1 VKNSAIFVLVLAGS
15 ALACSAQT
23 AEELGISKHST
34 FNDSV
39 ERRDPF
45 VPIGWQRP
53 ASTAASVVIKG
64 GGVVVTTESYIR
76 PEAFAVS
83 SISLDR
89 LPLAVINGKTYGE
102 GEMLPFLAG
111 DKKIKLQVYAIHDG
125 SVTLRYND
133 FKVTCPIRMWQKPAA
148 PGSKPTP

>member
-1 VKNSAIFVLVLAGS
+1 LVLAGS
-15 ALACSAQT
+15 TLACGAQT
-23 AEELGISKHST
+23 VEELGVPKRSA
-34 FNDSV
+34 FNDLV

-53 ASTAASVVIKG
+53 ASAPVFVKG
-64 GGVVVTTESYIR
+64 GGVVVTIESYIR
-76 PEAFAVS
+76 PEAFSVS

-102 GEMLPFLAG
+102 GDVVPFLAG
-111 DKKIKLQVYAIHDG
+111 EKKIKLQVYAIRDG

-133 FKVTCPIRMWQKPAA
+133 FKVTCPIRLWQKPAL
-148 PGSKPTP
+148 PGSKPSP